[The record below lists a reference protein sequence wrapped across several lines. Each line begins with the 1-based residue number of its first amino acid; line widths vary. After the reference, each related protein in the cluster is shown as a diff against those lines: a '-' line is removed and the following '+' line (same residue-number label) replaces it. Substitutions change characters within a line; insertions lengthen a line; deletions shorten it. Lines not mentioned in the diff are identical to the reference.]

1 MLHSIESEQ
10 AVLGSLLIDNEIMDE
25 LDLKVDD
32 FANSANR
39 IIFETM
45 IAMGNEGMPY
55 DVISLY
61 STLGDRGNEIGG
73 MGYLGNIIRAVAP
86 QNASAYAKI
95 IKDKAKLRKLARI
108 GSEMVERAHSNET
121 TVDIIDF
128 AQSEVLTLDEDQ
140 EINVMTVTEI
150 LPIVV
155 DSLDERYQNGGELS
169 GLSTGFADLDKITT
183 GLHDGDLVI
192 VAGRP
197 SSGKTT
203 IASNIARHAAL
214 EGKSALF
221 FSLEMPKDQIVNREI
236 AAIGSI
242 EFSKI
247 RSGKMED
254 TDWPRMTSAV
264 SQLNQKR
271 LLIDD
276 SPGLTVN
283 QIRSRARKTKKQ
295 HGLSLIVVDYL
306 QLMEGRGDNRTQ
318 QIEMISR
325 GLKGLAKELGVPV
338 IALSQLNR
346 SLEQRTNKR
355 PMMSDLRDSGA
366 IEQDA
371 DLILFVYRDE
381 VYNEDSPDKGTAEI
395 IIAKQRNGPI
405 GKVRLVF
412 QGQHCRFNNY
422 SDARYNQE

>member
-1 MLHSIESEQ
+1 MHSIESEQ

-25 LDLKVDD
+25 LDLKPDD

-45 IAMGNEGMPY
+45 IAMGNEGIPY

-108 GSEMVERAHSNET
+108 GSEMVECAHSNET
-121 TVDIIDF
+121 AADIIDF
-128 AQSEVLTLDEDQ
+128 AQSEILTLDDDQ
-140 EINVMTVTEI
+140 ETSVKTVTEL
-150 LPIVV
+150 LPGFV
-155 DSLDERYQNGGELS
+155 DALDARFQSGGELS
-169 GLSTGFADLDKITT
+169 GLSTGFTDLDKITT
-183 GLHDGDLVI
+183 GLHDGDLII

-197 SSGKTT
+197 SSGKTS
-203 IASNIARHAAL
+203 IASNIARHTAL
-214 EGKSALF
+214 SGKSSLF
-221 FSLEMPKDQIVNREI
+221 FSLEMPKEQIVNREV
-236 AAIGSI
+236 AAIGSVNLN
-242 EFSKI
+242 KI
-247 RSGKMED
+247 RSGQMED
-254 TDWPRMTSAV
+254 TDWPRVTTAV
-264 SQLNQKR
+264 SQLNQQ
-271 LLIDD
+271 LFLIDD
-276 SPGLTVN
+276 TSGLNIN
-283 QIRSRARKTKKQ
+283 QIRSRARRAKKK
-295 HGLSLIVVDYL
+295 HGLHLIVVDYL
-306 QLMEGRGDNRTQ
+306 QLMDGKGDNRTQ

-325 GLKGLAKELGVPV
+325 GLKGLAKELNVPV

-395 IIAKQRNGPI
+395 IIAKQRNGEI

-412 QGQHCRFNNY
+412 QGHYARFNNY
-422 SDARYNQE
+422 SNAGYE

>member
-1 MLHSIESEQ
+1 MHSIESEC
-10 AVLGSLLIDNEIMDE
+10 AVLGSLLINNEIMDDI
-25 LDLKVDD
+25 DLKPDD

-39 IIFETM
+39 MIFETM
-45 IAMGNEGMPY
+45 IAMENEGMPY

-121 TVDIIDF
+121 AVDIIDF
-128 AQSEVLTLDEDQ
+128 AQSEVLTLDEEQ
-140 EINVMTVTEI
+140 ESNVKTVTEL
-150 LPIVV
+150 LPGFI
-155 DSLDERYQNGGELS
+155 DELEARFQNDGELS
-169 GLSTGFADLDKITT
+169 GLSTGFTDLDKITT
-183 GLHDGDLVI
+183 GLHDGELI
-192 VAGRP
+192 IIAGRP
-197 SSGKTT
+197 SSGKTS
-203 IASNIARHAAL
+203 ISSNIARYIAL
-214 EGKSALF
+214 GGKSTLF
-221 FSLEMPKDQIVNREI
+221 FSLEMPAKQIITREV
-236 AAIGSI
+236 AAIGGI
-242 EFSKI
+242 ELNRI
-247 RSGKMED
+247 RSGNMEE
-254 TDWPRMTSAV
+254 TDFSRVASAM
-264 SQLNQKR
+264 SQLNNQHF
-271 LLIDD
+271 LIDD
-276 SPGLTVN
+276 RSGLTVN
-283 QIRSRARKTKKQ
+283 QIRSTSRRTKKQ
-295 HGLSLIVVDYL
+295 HGLDLIVVDYL
-306 QLMEGRGDNRTQ
+306 QLMDGKGDNRTQ

-325 GLKGLAKELGVPV
+325 GLKGLAKELNVPV

-395 IIAKQRNGPI
+395 IIAKQRNGEI

-412 QGQHCRFNNY
+412 QGHHCRFNNY
-422 SDARYNQE
+422 SNVGYEQE

>member
-1 MLHSIESEQ
+1 MHSIESEC
-10 AVLGSLLIDNEIMDE
+10 AVLGSLLIDNEIMDDIN
-25 LDLKVDD
+25 LIPDD

-39 IIFETM
+39 LIFETM

-86 QNASAYAKI
+86 QNASVYAKI
-95 IKDKAKLRKLARI
+95 IKSKAKLRKLARI
-108 GSEMVERAHSNET
+108 GSEMVGRAHSNET
-121 TVDIIDF
+121 AADIIDF

-140 EINVMTVTEI
+140 ESSVKTVTEL
-150 LPIVV
+150 LPGFI
-155 DSLDERYQNGGELS
+155 DALDARFNNGGELS
-169 GLSTGFADLDKITT
+169 GLSTGFTDLDKITT

-197 SSGKTT
+197 SMGKTT
-203 IASNIARHAAL
+203 LASNIARYIAL
-214 EGKSALF
+214 GGKSALF
-221 FSLEMPKDQIVNREI
+221 FSLEMPEDQIVKREI
-236 AAIGSI
+236 AAIGGI
-242 EFSKI
+242 ELNRI
-247 RSGKMED
+247 RSGKMEE
-254 TDWPRMTSAV
+254 TDFSRVANAM
-264 SQLNQKR
+264 SQLNNQR
-271 LLIDD
+271 FLIDD
-276 SPGLTVN
+276 TSGLNIN
-283 QIRSRARKTKKQ
+283 QIRSRARRTKKK
-295 HGLSLIVVDYL
+295 HGLDIIVVDYL
-306 QLMEGRGDNRTQ
+306 QLMDGKGDNRTQ

-325 GLKGLAKELGVPV
+325 GLKGLAKELNVPV

-395 IIAKQRNGPI
+395 IIAKQRNGEI

-412 QGQHCRFNNY
+412 QGHHCRFNNY
-422 SDARYNQE
+422 SNVGYEND

>member
-1 MLHSIESEQ
+1 MHSIESEQ

-25 LDLKVDD
+25 LNLIPDD

-39 IIFETM
+39 LIFETM

-108 GSEMVERAHSNET
+108 GSEMVECAHSNET
-121 TVDIIDF
+121 AADIIDF
-128 AQSEVLTLDEDQ
+128 AQSEILTLDDDQ
-140 EINVMTVTEI
+140 ETNVMTVTEL
-150 LPIVV
+150 LPKVV
-155 DSLDERYQNGGELS
+155 DSLDERFQNGGELS
-169 GLSTGFADLDKITT
+169 GLATGFTDLDKKTT
-183 GLHDGDLVI
+183 GLHSGDLVI
-192 VAGRP
+192 IAGRP
-197 SSGKTT
+197 SMGKTT
-203 IASNIARHAAL
+203 LASNIARHVAL
-214 EGKSALF
+214 GGKSSLI
-221 FSLEMPKDQIVNREI
+221 FSLEMPSEQLINREI
-236 AAIGSI
+236 AAIGTI
-242 EFSKI
+242 AFNNI

-254 TDWPRMTSAV
+254 TDWPRMTGAV
-264 SQLNQKR
+264 SQLNQQR

-276 SPGLTVN
+276 SSSLTIN
-283 QIRSRARKTKKQ
+283 QIRSRARRTKKKY
-295 HGLSLIVVDYL
+295 GLDLIVVDYL
-306 QLMEGRGDNRTQ
+306 QLMEGRAESRTLE
-318 QIEMISR
+318 IEQISR
-325 GLKGLAKELGVPV
+325 GLKGLAKELEIPV

-346 SLEQRTNKR
+346 ELEKRPNKR
-355 PMMSDLRDSGA
+355 PMMSDLRQSGA

-395 IIAKQRNGPI
+395 IIAKQRNGEI

-412 QGQHCRFNNY
+412 QGHHCRFNNY
-422 SDARYNQE
+422 SNVGYGEV

>member
-1 MLHSIESEQ
+1 MHSIESEC
-10 AVLGSLLIDNEIMDE
+10 AVLGSLLIDNDIMDE

-32 FANSANR
+32 FADTAHR
-39 IIFETM
+39 LIFETM

-61 STLGDRGNEIGG
+61 STLGDQGNMIGG
-73 MGYLGNIIRAVAP
+73 IGYLGKLIIAVAP

-108 GSEMVERAHSNET
+108 GSEMVERAHSRGT
-121 TVDIIDF
+121 AVDIIDF
-128 AQSEVLTLDEDQ
+128 AQSEVLALDDDQ
-140 EINVMTVTEI
+140 ETNVMTVTEI
-150 LPIVV
+150 LPIVI

-169 GLSTGFADLDKITT
+169 GLSTGFTDLDKITT
-183 GLHDGDLVI
+183 GLHDSDLI
-192 VAGRP
+192 IIAGRP
-197 SSGKTT
+197 AMGKTSL
-203 IASNIARHAAL
+203 ASNILRHNAL
-214 EGKSALF
+214 GGKSALM
-221 FSLEMPKDQIVNREI
+221 FSLEMPKDQIVNREL

-254 TDWPRMTSAV
+254 TDWPRMTNAV

-271 LLIDD
+271 FLIDD

-283 QIRSRARKTKKQ
+283 QIRSRSRKTKKK
-295 HGLSLIVVDYL
+295 HGLDLIVVDYL
-306 QLMEGRGDNRTQ
+306 QLMDGKGDNRTQ

-325 GLKGLAKELGVPV
+325 GLKGLAKELKVPV

-412 QGQHCRFNNY
+412 QGHHCRFNNY
-422 SDARYNQE
+422 SNVGYGEA